1 MLSEIMYSRDS
12 GANECVYRRVPRTV
26 NDMYK
31 GDLST
36 RVEPQMFATYTRV
49 HTPSIYSKT
58 RANIRCSA
66 RSQMQA
72 L

>member
-49 HTPSIYSKT
+49 HRHSPPGPVKRNMQEYPSAPTPVS
-58 RANIRCSA
+58 
-66 RSQMQA
+66 
-72 L
+72 

>member
-1 MLSEIMYSRDS
+1 MYSRDS

-49 HTPSIYSKT
+49 QTLTSGTSEEKYAGIP
-58 RANIRCSA
+58 IRPNA
-66 RSQMQA
+66 GVMMLA